1 MFEELNLSKKE
12 VLNAALISSKAYSD
26 TDNDVSLYISGDGVH
41 FEKKQYFDVDG
52 TEGVIY
58 YDITD
63 QTLYVAF
70 RGTSGMKDISTD
82 INILGKKFLNTKAH
96 RGFV

>member
-26 TDNDVSLYISGDGVH
+26 NDDSVSLYINGDGVH
-41 FEKKQYFDVDG
+41 FEKKQYFDVNG

-58 YDITD
+58 YDVSD
-63 QTLYVAF
+63 HTLY
-70 RGTSGMKDISTD
+70 RDWETDRKSTR
-82 INILGKKFLNTKAH
+82 LNSSHIT
-96 RGFV
+96 